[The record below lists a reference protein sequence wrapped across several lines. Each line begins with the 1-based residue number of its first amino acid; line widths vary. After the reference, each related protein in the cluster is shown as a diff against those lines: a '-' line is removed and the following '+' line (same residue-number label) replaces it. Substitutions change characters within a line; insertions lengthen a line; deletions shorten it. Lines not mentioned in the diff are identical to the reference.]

1 MRADNLKLG
10 IENRVAIVTGAGR
23 GIGRAIC
30 LALASC
36 GARISAVDIDSTLLS
51 QLKKELEARGY
62 VISTFV
68 MDVSQ
73 RKEVEATVNGCIKAM
88 GRLDI
93 LVNNAGIN
101 YLTTYNAIPEVE
113 WDRVFAVNVK
123 GPYYCMCAASEH
135 MKRLRWGRIINIGS
149 IAGKVGGPTSGIH
162 YCASK
167 AALMCLTKNFAR
179 LLAPFGITVNAVA
192 PGLINTEMTTGWPEH
207 SKEKY
212 IGSTPLGRLGHPD
225 DVAGAIVYLTS
236 DLASYVTGEILD
248 VNGGSLMD

>member
-1 MRADNLKLG
+1 MLG
-10 IENRVAIVTGAGR
+10 LEERVAMVTGAGR
-23 GIGRAIC
+23 GIGHAIC

-36 GARISAVDIDSTLLS
+36 GARIAAVDIDQTVLS
-51 QLKKELEARGY
+51 NIKQELETKGSRVSIFLGD
-62 VISTFV
+62 I
-68 MDVSQ
+68 SQ
-73 RKEVEATVNGCIKAM
+73 RGEVEAIVNGCVEVM

-101 YLTTYNAIPEVE
+101 FLTEYNAIPEDE
-113 WDRVFAVNVK
+113 WDRVFAVNVR
-123 GPYYCMCAASEH
+123 GPYYCMCAASEY

-192 PGLINTEMTTGWPEH
+192 PGLVDTEMTIGWPEDT
-207 SKEKY
+207 KVRY
-212 IGSTPLGRLGHPD
+212 IASTPLGRLGHPD
-225 DVAGAIVYLTS
+225 DVAGGVVYLAS
-236 DLASYVTGEILD
+236 ELASYVTGEILD
-248 VNGGSLMD
+248 VNGGNLMD